1 MNATSTEYWLGIDCG
16 GTYLKAG
23 LYDRQGAELC
33 ISRQALPVISEHPGW
48 AERDMSALWQSC
60 IDTIAN
66 VLRQSGVSGQ
76 QVQGIGIS
84 AQGKGLFLLDK
95 NEKPL
100 GNAMLSSDRRAIEVV
115 SQWQRDGLPELLY
128 PLTRQTLWTG
138 HPVSLLRWVK
148 LHQPER
154 YRQIGSVM
162 MAHDYLRFCLTGERA
177 CEETN
182 ISESN
187 LYNMT
192 LGGYD
197 PQLTELLG
205 ISEINSAIPP
215 VVGSAE
221 IGGRVTEEVAAK
233 TGLCA
238 GTPVVGGLFD
248 VVSTALCAGLQDE
261 FTLNAV
267 MGTWAVTS
275 GLVPEIC
282 QHEAHPY
289 VYGRY
294 ANAQNSD
301 AKNYIVHEA
310 SPTSSANLEWLTQQ
324 LGGLGFEE
332 INRLVAA
339 LPKAGSD
346 VMFLPFLYGSNAGLD
361 MTAGFYGL
369 QSLHH
374 RGHLLQAVYEGV
386 VFSHMTHL
394 NRMRERFTQVKKLR
408 VTGGPAHSKVWMQML
423 ADVSGL
429 PIELPQVE
437 ETGCLGAALAALVGC
452 GVYSDFKQAQGQLSH
467 DIQRIEPDADAWS
480 AYQHKFTRYQYLIE
494 ALQTYHVRCSSL
506 NKS

>member
-1 MNATSTEYWLGIDCG
+1 MSATSTEYWLGIDCG

-48 AERDMSALWQSC
+48 AERDMSLLWKAC
-60 IDTIAN
+60 IETIATL
-66 VLRQSGVSGQ
+66 LRQRGVNGQ
-76 QVQGIGIS
+76 QVQAIGIS

-95 NEKPL
+95 ENRPL
-100 GNAMLSSDRRAIEVV
+100 GNAMLSSDRRAIDVV
-115 SQWQRDGLPELLY
+115 SQWQRDGLPEMLY

-148 LHQPER
+148 QHQPER
-154 YRQIGSVM
+154 YQKIGSVM
-162 MAHDYLRFCLTGERA
+162 MAHDYLRFCLTGERG

-187 LYNMT
+187 LYNMMQ
-192 LGGYD
+192 GEYD
-197 PQLTELLG
+197 PQLTQWLG
-205 ISEINSAIPP
+205 ISEVSGALPP
-215 VVGSAE
+215 IVGSTE
-221 IGGRVTEEVAAK
+221 ICGKVTHEVAKA

-248 VVSTALCAGLQDE
+248 VVSTAICAGLQDE

-275 GLVPEIC
+275 GVAKNISPNEPY
-282 QHEAHPY
+282 PY

-294 ANAQNSD
+294 ANTPGDDEN
-301 AKNYIVHEA
+301 NYIVHEA

-324 LGGLGFEE
+324 CGGISFDE
-332 INRLVAA
+332 INQSVGA

-369 QSLHH
+369 QSLH
-374 RGHLLQAVYEGV
+374 RREHLLQAVYEGV

-394 NRMRERFTQVKKLR
+394 NRMRERFTQVRKLR
-408 VTGGPAHSKVWMQML
+408 VTGGPARSKVWMQML

-429 PIELPQVE
+429 PVELPQVE
-437 ETGCLGAALAALVGC
+437 ETGCLGAALVALVGS
-452 GVYSDFKQAQGQLSH
+452 GVYSSVKQAQSQLNH
-467 DIQRIEPDADAWS
+467 AIQRIEPDSAAWS
-480 AYQHKFTRYQYLIE
+480 AYQLKFTRYQYLIE
-494 ALQTYHVRCSSL
+494 ALHGYHVRCSSL
-506 NKS
+506 SKS